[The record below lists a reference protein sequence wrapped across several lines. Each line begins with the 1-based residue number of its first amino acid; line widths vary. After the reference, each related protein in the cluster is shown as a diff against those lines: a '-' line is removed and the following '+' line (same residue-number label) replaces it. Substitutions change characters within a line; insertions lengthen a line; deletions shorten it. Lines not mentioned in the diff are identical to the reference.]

1 MPFPGADSK
10 QFKERKTYNPETSVL
25 KKKEHHEDSCK
36 EQKTET
42 IENELLLFTTPT
54 CPNCMMAKTLLNK
67 AGIKYRL
74 IDATVEKEL
83 TRMHNVM
90 KAPTLLVP
98 NKDHYDYYDNASEI
112 KRYIEITKQ

>member
-1 MPFPGADSK
+1 
-10 QFKERKTYNPETSVL
+10 
-25 KKKEHHEDSCK
+25 
-36 EQKTET
+36 
-42 IENELLLFTTPT
+42 
-54 CPNCMMAKTLLNK
+54 MMAKTLLNK

-98 NKDHYDYYDNASEI
+98 KDHYDYYDNASEI